1 MSRLNR
7 FVGVIVVSNHINI
20 ILVDCVGMRRCS
32 QSDTDKDP
40 FFVLLFM
47 GRSTCAPASTPVISG
62 HGDVLCQDQ
71 NSVSEQR
78 VDVNVCQLD
87 KQVQFVVLVKTT
99 TKI

>member
-1 MSRLNR
+1 MSYSCIQTHKHMPYLSTLLVCVDALNQIPIKIR
-7 FVGVIVVSNHINI
+7 GW
-20 ILVDCVGMRRCS
+20 
-32 QSDTDKDP
+32 K
-40 FFVLLFM
+40 FFLFM

-62 HGDVLCQDQ
+62 HRDVLCQNQ